1 MLFENIGLALKK
13 ILAGP
18 FSCLEIS
25 RHILKKTRA
34 VYKHKSYNVLQTQ
47 KFPGTVI

>member
-13 ILAGP
+13 TVADI

-25 RHILKKTRA
+25 RHILKKILA
-34 VYKHKSYNVLQTQ
+34 VYKHKSCNVSQTQ